1 MKDISI
7 PKIKANQII
16 SSLGISSPDHLK
28 YLNEICI
35 ELGAKVEYDSI
46 SGSEGRLVSLG
57 DSAIITVPTNEKYAG
72 RTRFSVAHE
81 LGHFTLHRQ
90 NSSFFL
96 CTQQDLY
103 RGWNE
108 TVEREA
114 NEFAA
119 ELLLPS
125 FLVKAEIKREVP
137 SFEMAKGLASQFS
150 TSLMPAVFK
159 YIENTPHGAAAVLYS
174 RNKVMYVSKSKVFEE
189 NYLRIE
195 YGNLDKNSVAFRF
208 ALDGKTQKDKAKVHA
223 EAWST
228 SEYFRGR
235 YFIEESE
242 FYSNLGIGM
251 SILVLA

>member
-16 SSLGISSPDHLK
+16 SSLGISSPEHLK
-28 YLNEICI
+28 YLNEMCI
-35 ELGAKVEYDSI
+35 ELGAKVEYDKI

-57 DSAIITVPTNEKYAG
+57 DSAIITVPADEKYAG
-72 RTRFSVAHE
+72 RTRFSIAHE

-103 RGWNE
+103 RGWNVV
-108 TVEREA
+108 VEREA

-125 FLVKAEIKREVP
+125 FMVKTEIKREVP
-137 SFEMAKGLASQFS
+137 SLEMAKGLASRFS
-150 TSLMPAVFK
+150 SSLMPAVFK
-159 YIENTPHGAAAVLYS
+159 FIENTPHGAAGILYS
-174 RNKVMYVSKSKVFEE
+174 KDKVMYVSKSKVFEE
-189 NYLRIE
+189 NYLRVE
-195 YGNLDKNSVAFRF
+195 YGDLDKNSVAFHL
-208 ALDGKTQKDKAKVHA
+208 AANGKTQKDKSKVHA

-242 FYSNLGIGM
+242 FYSNLGIGI
-251 SILVLA
+251 SVLILV